1 MRAGGCYCTPVKGR
15 RAVATPEP
23 APGAPAMPQGDASP
37 RQPRQECLLSPQP
50 AARKYFPSK
59 KRPPSVFRADGFQQ
73 PSVAVLFCRRRD
85 TYPEEERRRRW
96 ESFKKLWLSL
106 FHPGRPPLER
116 GFRGCKT
123 PGGCLGLGGGRW
135 FPVCLGCPNPPAQ
148 HRAPGEEKRSPVP
161 RIAKRDVK
169 GCPSSF
175 PGWAANVG
183 QSPLLIEIQ

>member
-1 MRAGGCYCTPVKGR
+1 MKGR

-23 APGAPAMPQGDASP
+23 APGAPAVPQGDASP

-50 AARKYFPSK
+50 AARKYFPSE

-123 PGGCLGLGGGRW
+123 PGGCLGPEWGGGKMVSRL
-135 FPVCLGCPNPPAQ
+135 PGMPKPPCPASCP
-148 HRAPGEEKRSPVP
+148 RGGEEKPSPARSK
-161 RIAKRDVK
+161 A
-169 GCPSSF
+169 GC
-175 PGWAANVG
+175 
-183 QSPLLIEIQ
+183 

>member
-1 MRAGGCYCTPVKGR
+1 MKGG
-15 RAVATPEP
+15 RAVAAPEP
-23 APGAPAMPQGDASP
+23 APGAPATPQGDASL

-116 GFRGCKT
+116 DFRGCKT
-123 PGGCLGLGGGRW
+123 PGGCSGRGQMVSRL
-135 FPVCLGCPNPPAQ
+135 PRMLKPPCPASRP
-148 HRAPGEEKRSPVP
+148 RGGEEKQGPLHRK
-161 RIAKRDVK
+161 A
-169 GCPSSF
+169 
-175 PGWAANVG
+175 G
-183 QSPLLIEIQ
+183 QLRGR

>member
-1 MRAGGCYCTPVKGR
+1 MA
-15 RAVATPEP
+15 APEP
-23 APGAPAMPQGDASP
+23 APGAPATPLGDASP

-123 PGGCLGLGGGRW
+123 PGGCSGRGGHADGFPSAWDAQTPLPSSTSRGRGGEAGSCVLQSW
-135 FPVCLGCPNPPAQ
+135 A
-148 HRAPGEEKRSPVP
+148 APGML
-161 RIAKRDVK
+161 RDVPA
-169 GCPSSF
+169 PSQA
-175 PGWAANVG
+175 G
-183 QSPLLIEIQ
+183 LRM